1 MGGALLDLRRSP
13 CFDRDFIEKADGMV
27 SSTEYRSRT
36 RRLITTTI
44 LVSIVPMILVSGII
58 LYQFRNSYHEKV
70 TDHLA
75 KTVEKHKQNID
86 IFLKE
91 KSGDIRFL
99 SRSFDFEQL
108 EDEVLLERCLATL
121 HKEYEPVIVD
131 LGVINADGMQVAYA
145 GPFKLGQA
153 RYADADWFRE
163 AMQSDYYISDVFLGL
178 RNLPHFI
185 VAVKN
190 EWNGQPWILRAT
202 IDFAAF
208 NELVKNIRI
217 GSTGFAF
224 IVNREGKLQTTAYL
238 DMGAE
243 KGPYTNLLDEPAAD
257 LNRIHYIEASDESG
271 TEYLYVA
278 AFLKNGDWLLIC
290 RQDASD
296 AFSDFNKTFSTALV
310 IILVSCLGVI
320 STAYLISKRMLKRF
334 AQVDR
339 EKKIMSRQIVE
350 TGKLAS
356 VGELAAGIA
365 HEINN
370 PVAIMVEEAG
380 WIEDLLEEEDLKGAE
395 NLEEFMRALN
405 QIKNQGSRCKQITH
419 KLLSFARKTDTRIQD
434 INIDEFIEEMV
445 SLSSQ
450 RAKYGK
456 VTINTSL
463 PPELPTLR
471 VPLTELQQVF
481 LNLINNALDAMEKEG
496 GTLDITVQLEETHV
510 TFFVAD
516 TGPGIPD
523 ANLERIF
530 DPFFTTKPV
539 GKGTGLGLSICYG
552 IIKKMG
558 GEIDVRSVVGAGT
571 TFRILVPL
579 QIPEEASEEEEERT
593 EQVPMEVRILNENSK
608 TG

>member
-1 MGGALLDLRRSP
+1 
-13 CFDRDFIEKADGMV
+13 MV
-27 SSTEYRSRT
+27 
-36 RRLITTTI
+36 
-44 LVSIVPMILVSGII
+44 LVSGII
-58 LYQFRNSYHEKV
+58 LYQFRSSYHEKV
-70 TDHLA
+70 TDHLGEL
-75 KTVEKHKQNID
+75 VQKHKQNID
-86 IFLKE
+86 TFLRS

-99 SRSFDFEQL
+99 SRSFTLEQL
-108 EDEVLLERCLATL
+108 KDEAFLESCLAKL
-121 HKEYEPVIVD
+121 HQEYEPVIVD
-131 LGVINADGMQVAYA
+131 LGVIEADGMQVAYA

-153 RYADADWFRE
+153 QYADADWFQK
-163 AMQSDYYISDVFLGL
+163 AMQSEYTISDVFLGL

-190 EWNGQPWILRAT
+190 ESNGSPWILRAT

-208 NELVKNIRI
+208 SELVKNIRI
-217 GSTGFAF
+217 GRTGFAF
-224 IVNREGKLQTTAYL
+224 IVNREGEIQTKGYL
-238 DMGAE
+238 DAITE
-243 KGPYTNLLDEPAAD
+243 TGPYLDLLSDPNPD
-257 LNRIHYIEASDESG
+257 INRIHHIEAADESG
-271 TEYLYVA
+271 TDYLYVS

-296 AFSDFNKTFSTALV
+296 AFSDFQKAFSAALA
-310 IILVSCLGVI
+310 IILVCCLGVV
-320 STAYLISKRMLKRF
+320 STAFLISKRMLKRF

-339 EKKIMSRQIVE
+339 EKKIMSQQIVE

-395 NLEEFMRALN
+395 NLEEFTRALQ

-419 KLLSFARKTDTRIQD
+419 KLLSFARKTESRIQELD
-434 INIDEFIEEMV
+434 IHEFVEEMV

-450 RAKYGK
+450 RAKYSK
-456 VTINTSL
+456 VAIDVSL
-463 PPELPTLR
+463 PSSLPTLR
-471 VPLTELQQVF
+471 VSLAEMQQVF

-496 GTLDITVQLEETHV
+496 GTLDITVQREDNLV
-510 TFFVAD
+510 VFYVAD
-516 TGPGIPD
+516 TGPGIPE

-558 GEIDVRSVVGAGT
+558 GEIEVRSVVGAGT
-571 TFRILVPL
+571 TFRVEIPL
-579 QIPEEASEEEEERT
+579 QNPEEHPEESEMLD
-593 EQVPMEVRILNENSK
+593 QGPMEVRILKENSVSE
-608 TG
+608 

>member
-1 MGGALLDLRRSP
+1 
-13 CFDRDFIEKADGMV
+13 MV
-27 SSTEYRSRT
+27 SNTEYRSRT

-44 LVSIVPMILVSGII
+44 LVSIVPMVLVSGLI
-58 LYQFRNSYHEKV
+58 LYQFRYSYHEKV
-70 TDHLA
+70 TDHLEE
-75 KTVEKHKQNID
+75 TVEKHKQNID
-86 IFLKE
+86 VFLKE
-91 KSGDIRFL
+91 KSSDMRFL
-99 SRSFDFEQL
+99 SRSFNFEQL
-108 EDEVLLERCLATL
+108 RDESLLESCLATL
-121 HKEYEPVIVD
+121 HQEYDPVIVD
-131 LGVINADGMQVAYA
+131 LGVINKDGMQVAYA

-153 RYADADWFRE
+153 RYAEADWFQK
-163 AMQSDYYISDVFLGL
+163 AMRSEYYISDVFLGL

-185 VAVKN
+185 VAVRN
-190 EWNGQPWILRAT
+190 EWNGEPWILRAT
-202 IDFAAF
+202 IDFGAF

-217 GSTGFAF
+217 GHTGFAF
-224 IVNREGKLQTTAYL
+224 IVNREGKFQTTAYL
-238 DMGAE
+238 DIGAE
-243 KGPYTNLLDEPAAD
+243 KGSYMNLLDEPNPD
-257 LNRIHYIEASDESG
+257 LNRIHHIEASDESG
-271 TEYLYVA
+271 TDYLYVT

-296 AFSDFNKTFSTALV
+296 AFADFRKAFSAAIA
-310 IILVSCLGVI
+310 IILLSCLGVV

-334 AQVDR
+334 AQVDH

-395 NLEEFMRALN
+395 NLEEFERALN

-419 KLLSFARKTDTRIQD
+419 KLLSFARKTDTRINDVD
-434 INIDEFIEEMV
+434 IYEFIDEMV

-456 VTINTSL
+456 ATINTSL
-463 PPELPTLR
+463 PPGLPTLR
-471 VPLTELQQVF
+471 VSLTELQQVF

-496 GTLDITVQLEETHV
+496 GTLDITVQLEDTYV
-510 TFFVAD
+510 VFFVAD
-516 TGPGIPD
+516 TGPGIPE

-558 GEIDVRSVVGAGT
+558 GDIDVRSVVGAGT

-579 QIPEEASEEEEERT
+579 QIPEEVSEEEDVATVEKERS
-593 EQVPMEVRILNENSK
+593 EQVPMEVRILNDNSK
-608 TG
+608 SG